1 MVEMAPERRYRRTCL
16 ATLALGIALFASA
29 CTGPILARPVA
40 PTPSVPSPAAT
51 PTPPDDPRPIVL
63 PRDDGPHHRLTEWWY
78 YTGHLTDQ
86 DGGTWGFEYV
96 IFRAERGSFPVSW
109 ASHIAITDETKGTFT
124 YAQRSTVGSHVDR
137 SPRGP
142 DGEPIGFDLNVVDIG
157 AAPAASGVRAWTM
170 TGAGG
175 RDRLAAR
182 AGLAELTPSGPIDVV
197 LDLELT
203 TNRPA
208 ALHDQDG
215 WISFGPAGGS
225 YYYSRT
231 RMDVSGLLTVGDRDL
246 QVTGIAW
253 FDHQWGDFIAVGGG
267 GWDWFAV
274 NLDDGTDVT
283 VSVVRDALKRP
294 VLTYGTVV
302 DADGSTRHVPGDAIT
317 LTATGPS
324 WTSERTGAT
333 YPSGWSI
340 FIAPEDLVL
349 ELTPTVADQELD
361 TRPTTGV
368 VYWEGSQRVS
378 GTRGGVQVGG
388 RGYVELTGYAN

>member
-1 MVEMAPERRYRRTCL
+1 MAPDRQRRRTCL
-16 ATLALGIALFASA
+16 ATLVLGVALIASA
-29 CTGPILARPVA
+29 CTGPILARPAA
-40 PTPSVPSPAAT
+40 PALSVPAQTSTPA
-51 PTPPDDPRPIVL
+51 PPDDPRPIVL
-63 PRDDGPHHRLTEWWY
+63 PRDDGPHARLTEWWY

-109 ASHIAITDETKGTFT
+109 ASHIAITDEANGTFT
-124 YAQRSTVGSHVDR
+124 YAQRTALDPWVDN
-137 SPRGP
+137 SPIGA
-142 DGEPIGFDLNVVDIG
+142 DGEPTGFDLAIALETPVTQG
-157 AAPAASGVRAWTM
+157 SGLPAWSMVG
-170 TGAGG
+170 GGG
-175 RDRLAAR
+175 RDRLSAR
-182 AGLAELTPSGPIDVV
+182 MMSTEQTSSAEVADIVID
-197 LDLELT
+197 LQLSTD
-203 TNRPA
+203 RPA
-208 ALHDQDG
+208 ALHFNDG
-215 WISFGPAGGS
+215 WIDFGPAGGS

-231 RMDVSGLLTVGDRDL
+231 RMDASGQLIVGDRNL

-283 VSVVRDALKRP
+283 ISVVRDAQRRP

-324 WTSERTGAT
+324 WTSERTGTT

-349 ELTPTVADQELD
+349 ELTPTVAEQELD